1 MKKIKKEDYNKIMNL
16 YMRQG
21 WLIPKQD
28 KLLEL
33 VDFCKKNESKNL
45 VFSLLD
51 RFNYL
56 NNGTLEILL
65 NNISDYIIN
74 ESDFEEK
81 NSQLLS
87 MTYDDE
93 ADSGQKVLDILKMP
107 LFQKGWKNIKTVN
120 KIGKSVK
127 YYKEGKNQ
135 IVLIDE
141 FIGSGKTLRGR
152 IQYLKNNI
160 PGDFEI
166 ICCFIAGTKET
177 IQQLE
182 NDGIKVFCALQLE
195 KGISEYYKNE
205 DLKQAEDLMLDLEL
219 KLAQKINDKELYDFS
234 FGYGDA
240 QALYTLEGCNGNTPN
255 SVFPIFWWLLD
266 FNKNDRNTLLTRYET
281 GF

>member
-1 MKKIKKEDYNKIMNL
+1 MKKIKKEDYNNIMNL
-16 YMRQG
+16 YMRQD

-28 KLLEL
+28 NLLEL
-33 VDFCKKNESKNL
+33 VDFCEKKQNKDL

-56 NNGTLEILL
+56 NNGTLQILL
-65 NNISDYIIN
+65 NNISHFIIN
-74 ESDFEEK
+74 ESNFNEN

-93 ADSGQKVLDILKMP
+93 ADSGQKVLDNLKMP
-107 LFQKGWKNIKTVN
+107 LFQNGWKNVKTVN
-120 KIGKSVK
+120 KLGKSIK
-127 YYKEGKNQ
+127 YFKEAKNQ
-135 IVLIDE
+135 IILIDE
-141 FIGSGKTLRGR
+141 FVGSGKTLKGR
-152 IQYLKNNI
+152 IDYLKKNI
-160 PGDFEI
+160 PGDFEL

-177 IQQLE
+177 VKSVE
-182 NDGIKVFCALQLE
+182 KEGIKIFCALQLE
-195 KGISEYYKNE
+195 KGISEFYKDDE
-205 DLKQAEDLMLDLEL
+205 LKKAEDSMFELEL
-219 KLAQKINDKELYDFS
+219 KLAQKINDKELFDYS

-266 FNKNDRNTLLTRYET
+266 ANNNERNTLLTRYER